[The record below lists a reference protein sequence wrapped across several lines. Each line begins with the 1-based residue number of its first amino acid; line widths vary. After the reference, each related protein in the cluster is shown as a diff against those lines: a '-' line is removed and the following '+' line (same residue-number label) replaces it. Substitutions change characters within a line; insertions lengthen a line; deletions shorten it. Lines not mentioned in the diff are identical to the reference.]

1 MALDESPAITVPR
14 RGSAAGDAQ
23 RTAVWFRGEHDTST
37 KDALLVLQL
46 CDLAHLV
53 DQGVT

>member
-23 RTAVWFRGEHDTST
+23 RTVVWFRGEHDTST